1 MEQQPTNFRIKS
13 SGFTLLES
21 ALATIIIGVGVVA
34 IMGLFDACT
43 RQNQAGAQA
52 TTAMM
57 LAGHIQELMEG
68 LPFCDPVKG
77 AATFGPETGESLTT
91 FNDIDDFD
99 GQTFNPPIDSTRTAV
114 ASLSQYSQVVTVM
127 PVYPN
132 QPSANS
138 DESKPEIPKTAYT
151 GAVRVR
157 VKILYRVRPTDL
169 PREVYRSQWI
179 RLDH

>member
-1 MEQQPTNFRIKS
+1 MNMKHTNSNRA
-13 SGFTLLES
+13 GFTLLET
-21 ALATIIIGVGVVA
+21 ALATIIIGVGVLA

-43 RQNQAGAQA
+43 QQNKAGAQA
-52 TTAMM
+52 TTAML

-77 AATFGPETGESLTT
+77 AATFGPETGETLSS

-99 GQTFNPPIDSTRTAV
+99 GQTFNPPIDSTRTPV
-114 ASLSQYSQVVTVM
+114 ASLSQYSQVVSVM

-132 QPSANS
+132 QPSVNT
-138 DESKPEIPKTAYT
+138 DESKPAIPKTTYT

-157 VKILYRVRPTDL
+157 VKVLYRANPTDL
-169 PREVYRSQWI
+169 PKEVYRAQWV

>member
-1 MEQQPTNFRIKS
+1 MKMKHDPKAANGRRTGLSTRT
-13 SGFTLLES
+13 GFTLLES
-21 ALATIIIGVGVVA
+21 ALATIIIGVGVLAV
-34 IMGLFDACT
+34 MGLFDACT
-43 RQNQAGAQA
+43 QQNAQGARS

-77 AATFGPETGESLTT
+77 AATFGPETGESLAT
-91 FNDIDDFD
+91 FNDVDDFD

-132 QPSANS
+132 QPSSNY
-138 DESKPEIPKTAYT
+138 DESKPE
-151 GAVRVR
+151 
-157 VKILYRVRPTDL
+157 
-169 PREVYRSQWI
+169 
-179 RLDH
+179 

>member
-1 MEQQPTNFRIKS
+1 MKMKHARPLIRTA
-13 SGFTLLES
+13 FTLLES
-21 ALATIIIGVGVVA
+21 ALATIIIGVGVLA

-43 RQNQAGAQA
+43 RQNAQGAQA

-77 AATFGPETGESLTT
+77 ASTFGPETGETLTIY
-91 FNDIDDFD
+91 NDIDDFD
-99 GQTFNPPIDSTRTAV
+99 NQTFSPPIDSTRTAV
-114 ASLSQYSQVVTVM
+114 ASLSQYSQVVTVV

-132 QPSANS
+132 QPSSNTNEAI
-138 DESKPEIPKTAYT
+138 PEIPKTAYT

-157 VKILYRVRPTDL
+157 VKVLYRAHPTDL
-169 PREVYRSQWI
+169 PREVYRAQWI